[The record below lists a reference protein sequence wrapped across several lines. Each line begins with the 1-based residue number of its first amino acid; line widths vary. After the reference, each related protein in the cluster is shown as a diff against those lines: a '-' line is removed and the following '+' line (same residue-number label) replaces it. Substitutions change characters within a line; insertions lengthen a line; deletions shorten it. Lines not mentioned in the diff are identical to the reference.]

1 MKKLSTALVC
11 LIILLAGCSSS
22 SPAQPV
28 GDAELPITLSLVP
41 AQNLGFTVSR
51 VRATITCDD
60 FVDSMNL
67 AIVDTVATGTFSDLQ
82 PGIYCITIQVFD
94 DEDMLIA
101 TGSGAGEVIA
111 GETTTVFI
119 TLDFLPTT
127 GELVIIVTW
136 NVPQPEPPTAVLFIG
151 NSYTA
156 SYGGM
161 GQLLYDMT
169 TAVYGD
175 SVLCAQSV
183 VYGGYTLEMHWNN
196 PATLDAI
203 GSGNWDLVVL
213 QEQSTRPIDD
223 PELMY
228 QYADSLCSYI
238 RMYGAEPA
246 FFMTWAREY
255 DPTMTEPLA
264 AAYNYCGAA
273 FDAEVIACGR
283 AFARCRENCPDI
295 SIYRPDGSH
304 PNAQGSYLALCLFYS
319 ELWDADPRGIEWTFD
334 PGITTDER
342 ASLQQCAWETAQTY

>member
-1 MKKLSTALVC
+1 MKYLIPILIC
-11 LIILLAGCSSS
+11 LIGVLAGCSSS

-41 AQNLGFTVSR
+41 AQNLGFAVSR
-51 VRATITCDD
+51 VRATITRDD

-67 AIVDTVATGTFSDLQ
+67 AIVDTVATGTFTDLE
-82 PGIYCITIQVFD
+82 PGMYCITIQVFGD
-94 DEDMLIA
+94 DNALIA
-101 TGSGAGEVIA
+101 TGSGTGEVIA
-111 GETTTVFI
+111 GETTTVYI
-119 TLDFLPTT
+119 ALDFLPTT

-136 NVPQPEPPTAVLFIG
+136 NEPQPQPPAAVLFIG

-169 TAVYGD
+169 TAVHGD
-175 SVLCAQSV
+175 SVLSAQSV
-183 VYGGYTLEMHWNN
+183 VFGGYTLEMHWNN
-196 PATLDAI
+196 AATLDAI
-203 GSGNWDLVVL
+203 RTGDWDLIVL

-255 DPTMTEPLA
+255 DPSMTEPLA

-283 AFARCRENCPDI
+283 AFAKCRTDFPDI
-295 SIYRPDGSH
+295 ALYRPDGSH
-304 PNAQGSYLALCLFYS
+304 PNAQGTYLALCMFYS
-319 ELWDADPRGIEWTFD
+319 ELWDADPQGIEWTFD
-334 PGITTDER
+334 PAITAGER
-342 ASLQQCAWETAQTY
+342 ANLQQCAWETAQMY